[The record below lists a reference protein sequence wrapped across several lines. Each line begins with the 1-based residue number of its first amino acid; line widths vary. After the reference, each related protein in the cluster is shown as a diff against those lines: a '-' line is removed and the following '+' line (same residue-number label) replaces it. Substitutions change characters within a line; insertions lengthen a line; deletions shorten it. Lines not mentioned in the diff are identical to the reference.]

1 MPLNPTLRLDPSLR
15 PITQACTRA
24 LACLLASLCTA
35 FTAHAAYPERPVS
48 LVVGY
53 APGGTNDIL
62 ARLISAKL
70 QAKLKQPFIVE
81 NRAGA
86 NSMIAAEYVAR
97 APADGYTLFVA
108 PSGVLT
114 INPAVYAKIN
124 YRPEDDFRP
133 VALLSSFPLVVVAA
147 PDVAAQSLQDL
158 ARIARQRTDQSLNHG
173 VGASP
178 FHLAAAYYA
187 HQTGLELVHVN
198 YRGTGPTIAALLAN
212 DLDIAFLD
220 IAGATAQ
227 INAGNLKPLAVTTA
241 QRAPQLPN
249 VPTIAESG
257 LPDYDIAIWT
267 SLVVPKNTP
276 DDVVAT
282 LQAALAEILTE
293 PETVA
298 QIAAFGMA
306 PGNTDAAAMAQRI
319 RNDLARWTQVAKDAN
334 IRAN

>member
-1 MPLNPTLRLDPSLR
+1 MYQR
-15 PITQACTRA
+15 PAPIPCFI
-24 LACLLASLCTA
+24 LVCLLASLCA
-35 FTAHAAYPERPVS
+35 FTAHAAYPERPVT

-62 ARLISAKL
+62 ARLISTKL
-70 QAKLKQPFIVE
+70 QDKLKQPFVVE

-114 INPAVYAKIN
+114 INPAIYAKIN
-124 YRPEDDFRP
+124 YQPEDDFRP

-147 PDVAAQSLQDL
+147 PHLAVQRLSDL
-158 ARIARQRTDQSLNHG
+158 ARVASQRVDQTLNHG

-187 HQTGLELVHVN
+187 HQTGLGLLHVN
-198 YRGTGPTIAALLAN
+198 YRGTGPTVAALLGN

-220 IAGATAQ
+220 IAGATVQ
-227 INAGNLKPLAVTTA
+227 INAGNLKPLAVTSA
-241 QRAPQLPN
+241 QRAPQLPQ

-257 LPDYDIAIWT
+257 LSDYDVVIWT

-276 DDVVAT
+276 DAVVST
-282 LQAALAEILTE
+282 LQDALAEILVD
-293 PETVA
+293 PDTV
-298 QIAAFGMA
+298 QRLAAFGMT
-306 PGNTDAAAMAQRI
+306 PGNTDAAAMTLRI
-319 RNDLARWTQVAKDAN
+319 RNDLTRWRKVAQDAN
-334 IRAN
+334 IRVN